1 MKNDVC
7 VLIPTL
13 NEAKTISDI
22 VKKFLTDGYRVL
34 VIDGHSTDDTRELA
48 ASAGAEVIVQTGK
61 GKGQAIQQAF
71 ATIEDE
77 YVVMIDGDGTY
88 LPDEIGVVL
97 APILDGQAD
106 HVIGNRFANFSKGA
120 FTRLNLVGNKLLNK
134 MFGLIYGG
142 WLNDIL
148 SGYRAFNKRAYKSI
162 DLNKTGFEIETEIT
176 VECVKK
182 DLRIVEVP
190 ITYLPRRYDASTKL
204 NPLKDGIKIG
214 MAIYKLARLH
224 NPLIYFGIIG
234 ALFTL
239 SGIAV
244 GIYVVNEW
252 FLGITHVPLTI
263 LATLLIIIGFQL
275 FIFGLIANMIATLHQ
290 EAMREI
296 RHGLLEQGCLLAA

>member
-22 VKKFLTDGYRVL
+22 VKKFRTEGL
-34 VIDGHSTDDTRELA
+34 VIDGHSTDNTCELA

-71 ATIEDE
+71 AAIEDE

-88 LPDEIGVVL
+88 LPEEIDVIL
-97 APILDGQAD
+97 APILNGQAD

-120 FTRLNLVGNKLLNK
+120 FTKLNLVGNKLLNK

-148 SGYRAFNKRAYKSI
+148 SGYRAFNKKSYKWI

-182 DLRIVEVP
+182 DLRIAEVP

-214 MAIYKLARLH
+214 MAIYKLAKLH
-224 NPLIYFGIIG
+224 NPLIYFGVIG
-234 ALFTL
+234 GLFVL
-239 SGIAV
+239 SGVAV
-244 GIYVVNEW
+244 GIYVVHEW
-252 FLGITHVPLTI
+252 FLGITRVPLTI
-263 LATLLIIIGFQL
+263 LATLLTIIGFQL

-290 EAMREI
+290 EVMREI
-296 RHGLLEQGCLLAA
+296 RHRHRDSQI

>member
-106 HVIGNRFANFSKGA
+106 HVIGNRFVNFSKGA
-120 FTRLNLVGNKLLNK
+120 FTRLNLVGNKLLN
-134 MFGLIYGG
+134 
-142 WLNDIL
+142 
-148 SGYRAFNKRAYKSI
+148 
-162 DLNKTGFEIETEIT
+162 
-176 VECVKK
+176 
-182 DLRIVEVP
+182 
-190 ITYLPRRYDASTKL
+190 
-204 NPLKDGIKIG
+204 
-214 MAIYKLARLH
+214 
-224 NPLIYFGIIG
+224 
-234 ALFTL
+234 
-239 SGIAV
+239 
-244 GIYVVNEW
+244 
-252 FLGITHVPLTI
+252 
-263 LATLLIIIGFQL
+263 
-275 FIFGLIANMIATLHQ
+275 
-290 EAMREI
+290 
-296 RHGLLEQGCLLAA
+296 